1 MRTLTVTEAV
11 RNFSDVIGRVRYAG
25 EVTTLTKGDKPI
37 ARIVPVKPVR
47 TTADFLAW
55 ANDPD
60 RPRLA
65 PEELAAFERDI
76 ETARKHANQPPVS
89 KWE

>member
-11 RNFSDVIGRVRYAG
+11 RNFSDVIGRVRYSG
-25 EVTTLTKGDKPI
+25 EIATLTKGDKPV
-37 ARIVPVKPVR
+37 ARIVPVKPAH
-47 TTADFLAW
+47 TTADLLAW
-55 ANDPD
+55 ANSPE

-65 PEELAAFERDI
+65 ADVVKAFERDI
-76 ETARKHANQPPVS
+76 ETARKHANQPPAS

>member
-11 RNFSDVIGRVRYAG
+11 RNFSDVIGRVRYSG
-25 EVTTLTKGDKPI
+25 EITTLTKGSKPI

-47 TTADFLAW
+47 TTADLLAW
-55 ANDPD
+55 SNNPD

-65 PEELAAFERDI
+65 PDEMNAFEHDI
-76 ETARKHANQPPVS
+76 ETARKSANQPPAS